1 MSQESIAEDVSQ
13 IGYGGSADF
22 GAPFNFDLDFFSG
35 PLDLLLHLVRT
46 EEVSIEEVKM
56 SVIADKYLAI
66 INNSKIIDLEKAAEY
81 LVIAATLMSIK
92 SQSILSK
99 NVAPEEEEDAYPG
112 SDFYEQLR
120 ERLKQYELTKMR
132 AEALR
137 QLPQLNVNTFTRP
150 DRVIP
155 KSVSVCH
162 ADDAGDADSTDQ
174 TDIPHSIGDSGGDE
188 IFFEKTN
195 SSHLISAFAALL
207 QRVGEAAKT
216 ILVKLEHISVV
227 NYMMKI
233 VDDVS
238 AIKVSG
244 MFALIKKYAQSV
256 KHSKKDQA
264 DAKTHVRG
272 VLVGSFIAV
281 LELMKR
287 GLISAEQAE
296 DGNEIVLKQVSGGA
310 TVSEEQL
317 SSEFDDGGSS

>member
-1 MSQESIAEDVSQ
+1 MSYESTAEDLSQ
-13 IGYGGSADF
+13 VGYESTDLGT
-22 GAPFNFDLDFFSG
+22 PFNFDLDFFSG

-66 INNSKIIDLEKAAEY
+66 INSSKIIDLEKAAEY

-92 SQSILSK
+92 SQSLLSK
-99 NVAPEEEEDAYPG
+99 NVPPEEEEDNYPG

-120 ERLKQYELTKMR
+120 ERLKQYELTKLR

-137 QLPQLNVNTFTRP
+137 QLPQLNIDTFARQDKKFP
-150 DRVIP
+150 EY
-155 KSVSVCH
+155 
-162 ADDAGDADSTDQ
+162 A
-174 TDIPHSIGDSGGDE
+174 GDE

-195 SSHLISAFAALL
+195 SSYLISSFAALL
-207 QRVGEAAKT
+207 QRVGEVAKT

-244 MFALIKKYAQSV
+244 LFSLIKKYVRSAKYSNKNQT
-256 KHSKKDQA
+256 
-264 DAKTHVRG
+264 DAKTHVRS

-287 GLISAEQAE
+287 GLISAEQS
-296 DGNEIVLKQVSGGA
+296 DDSNEIVLKQALNSNEIR
-310 TVSEEQL
+310 EENLQQL
-317 SSEFDDGGSS
+317 SSEFDDGK